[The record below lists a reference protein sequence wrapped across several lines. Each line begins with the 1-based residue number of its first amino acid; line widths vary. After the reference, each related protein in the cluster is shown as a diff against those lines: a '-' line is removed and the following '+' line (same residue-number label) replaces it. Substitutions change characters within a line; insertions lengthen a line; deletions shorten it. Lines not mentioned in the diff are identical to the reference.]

1 MAANEL
7 ETRLLERI
15 FLHPREDDDLV
26 LDDATLLAALEDR
39 HPLSNEQW
47 QAMMASPLTLRRF
60 RILTHRRQARTD
72 AANDIAW
79 SASEGLR
86 LAADTGDEVDVL
98 RTQDGFWSLHFLK
111 EDEADDGGWLV
122 VLKLDT
128 AAPYANDLLTH
139 QSKLEAVIGDGA
151 SVLTGQL
158 DGSLEIEAP
167 WPFAET
173 PLERLRRAGGRFVV
187 RMSF

>member
-15 FLHPREDDDLV
+15 FLRPKESDDLV
-26 LDDATLLAALEDR
+26 LDDAMLLAALEGR
-39 HPLSNEQW
+39 HTLSQEQW
-47 QAMMASPLTLRRF
+47 QAMMNSPITLRRF
-60 RILTHRRQARTD
+60 RILKHRRQVRAE

-86 LAADTGDEVDVL
+86 LAADTGDEVNVL
-98 RTQDGFWSLHFLK
+98 RTQDGFWSMHFLK

-122 VLKLDT
+122 VLKLDV

-139 QSKLEAVIGDGA
+139 RPKLEAVIGDGV

-158 DGSLEIEAP
+158 DASLEIEAP

-187 RMSF
+187 RMGF